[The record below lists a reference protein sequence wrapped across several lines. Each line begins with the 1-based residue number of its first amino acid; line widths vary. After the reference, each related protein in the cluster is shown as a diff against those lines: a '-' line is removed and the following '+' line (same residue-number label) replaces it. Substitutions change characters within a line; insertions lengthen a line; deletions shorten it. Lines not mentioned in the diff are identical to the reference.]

1 MTWSL
6 SDIRWDQF
14 SSKDVPN
21 HLVPIIKAASLVEYN
36 SFDYGCYLKN
46 VFKDDPLFFSH
57 IDRWVYEEEQHG
69 RALGKWAS
77 MVDPDFNI
85 DQAVTTFRNIFR
97 VPLDAEGSI
106 RGSQPGELMARCIVE
121 TGTSSFYTAMADSTQ
136 EPVLKQICRLIASDE
151 WRHYKLFYTHLNR
164 HLKRLNL
171 SRGQRIRI
179 ALSRIKESE
188 SDELASAY
196 YAANQ
201 ASLSSYCHKKLI
213 RLCLGQSYGL
223 YKSQHIHKACQM
235 IAKAS
240 GLSPQSR
247 WLSILGRLFFI
258 HLKAK
263 GKVLRAMA

>member
-1 MTWSL
+1 MPWSL
-6 SDIRWDQF
+6 ATIHWDRF
-14 SSKDVPN
+14 SPKDVP
-21 HLVPIIKAASLVEYN
+21 HHFLPVIKAASLVEYN

-46 VFKDDPLFFSH
+46 VFKDDPSFFAH

-69 RALGKWAS
+69 RALGQWAC
-77 MVDPDFNI
+77 MVDPHFDI
-85 DQAVTTFRNIFR
+85 DKAVSTFREIFR
-97 VPLDAEGSI
+97 VPLNSEISI

-121 TGTSSFYTAMADSTQ
+121 TGTSSFYTALGESTQ
-136 EPVLKQICRLIASDE
+136 EPVLKQICSLIAADE

-164 HLKRLNL
+164 HLKKLQLSKGDRL
-171 SRGQRIRI
+171 RI

-201 ASLSSYCHKKLI
+201 DTLPSYCHKKLI
-213 RLCLGQSYGL
+213 RLCMGQTYKL
-223 YKSQHIHKACQM
+223 YQPRHVLRACQM

-247 WLSILGRLFFI
+247 WLNVLGRIFFV

-263 GKVLRAMA
+263 GSVLRAMA